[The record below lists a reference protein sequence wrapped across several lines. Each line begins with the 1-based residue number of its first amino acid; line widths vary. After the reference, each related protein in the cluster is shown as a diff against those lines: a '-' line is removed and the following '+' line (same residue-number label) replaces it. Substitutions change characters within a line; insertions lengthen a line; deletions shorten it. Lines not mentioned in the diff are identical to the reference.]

1 MSCKYCKHCYYNE
14 VIEDYEERKVYLET
28 SRINMYLSGMDM
40 DETEVYMSEEIYR
53 PGNWMKLCRDIP
65 VSKELY
71 DKWIKKQ
78 KGETDE

>member
-1 MSCKYCKHCYYNE
+1 MSCKHCKHCYDKE
-14 VIEDYEERKVYLET
+14 VREDYEERKVYVET

-40 DETEVYMSEEIYR
+40 DETEIYMSESIYR
-53 PGNWMKLCRDIP
+53 PGVWLKLCRDIP